1 MPQSPAPFVWYELMT
16 SDAAAAEK
24 FYKTVVGWKTQDMSQ
39 GDMKYTGLLA
49 GDAPVA
55 GLMTL
60 PKEACAAGAKP
71 GWIGYIGVDDVDAT
85 AGRVTKAGGRIHV
98 PPTEIPNV
106 GRFATVADP
115 QGTAFCLFK
124 PAADMTRPGADP
136 AKPGIVGWHELYA
149 IDGQKAFGF
158 YADLFGWT
166 KVEAMDMG
174 AMGIYQIFAAG
185 GPPQRRQNYNPPPEP
200 EG

>member
-85 AGRVTKAGGRIHV
+85 AGRVTKAGGR
-98 PPTEIPNV
+98 
-106 GRFATVADP
+106 DS
-115 QGTAFCLFK
+115 C
-124 PAADMTRPGADP
+124 AADRHSQCRPLRHRRRP
-136 AKPGIVGWHELYA
+136 AGHGVLPLQACRRDDTPGRRSGQAGHRRMARALCDRRPKGLRLLRRPVRLDQGRG
-149 IDGQKAFGF
+149 DGYGRDGRLP
-158 YADLFGWT
+158 DLRRRRRRRS
-166 KVEAMDMG
+166 
-174 AMGIYQIFAAG
+174 AA
-185 GPPQRRQNYNPPPEP
+185 
-200 EG
+200 

>member
-39 GDMKYTGLLA
+39 ADMKYTVLLA

-85 AGRVTKAGGRIHV
+85 AGRVTKAGGTIHV

-106 GRFATVADP
+106 GRFAMVADP
-115 QGTAFCLFK
+115 QG
-124 PAADMTRPGADP
+124 
-136 AKPGIVGWHELYA
+136 
-149 IDGQKAFGF
+149 DGVLPVQ
-158 YADLFGWT
+158 
-166 KVEAMDMG
+166 
-174 AMGIYQIFAAG
+174 AG
-185 GPPQRRQNYNPPPEP
+185 RRA
-200 EG
+200 

>member
-98 PPTEIPNV
+98 PPTDIPNV
-106 GRFATVADP
+106 GRFSVVADP
-115 QGTAFCLFK
+115 QGA
-124 PAADMTRPGADP
+124 
-136 AKPGIVGWHELYA
+136 V
-149 IDGQKAFGF
+149 
-158 YADLFGWT
+158 
-166 KVEAMDMG
+166 
-174 AMGIYQIFAAG
+174 FAVIKM
-185 GPPQRRQNYNPPPEP
+185 NPR
-200 EG
+200 

>member
-16 SDAAAAEK
+16 SDAAAAEN

-85 AGRVTKAGGRIHV
+85 AGRVTKAGG
-98 PPTEIPNV
+98 
-106 GRFATVADP
+106 ADSR
-115 QGTAFCLFK
+115 
-124 PAADMTRPGADP
+124 AADRHPQCRPLRHRRRP
-136 AKPGIVGWHELYA
+136 AGYGVLPVQA
-149 IDGQKAFGF
+149 CCRA
-158 YADLFGWT
+158 
-166 KVEAMDMG
+166 
-174 AMGIYQIFAAG
+174 
-185 GPPQRRQNYNPPPEP
+185 
-200 EG
+200 